1 MKQHG
6 GWWQTQIW
14 GLWEGKAPL
23 WRKTMK
29 SDVEQVIYLTGM
41 EGRSLINTDTITR
54 ANVQKNFCR
63 WGLETIL

>member
-6 GWWQTQIW
+6 GSWQTQIW

-29 SDVEQVIYLTGM
+29 FDVEQVIYLTGM
-41 EGRSLINTDTITR
+41 EGRSLINTE
-54 ANVQKNFCR
+54 
-63 WGLETIL
+63 LL